1 MSTKKT
7 YLLRK
12 TSIGLVSLA
21 ALAVV
26 GTTVSAN
33 EIGVATAHG
42 TGAYADPIPTFNINT
57 GELTA
62 KGSSVLNSDYK
73 PALDPSTVDI
83 TKHGE
88 GVTAELP
95 EVALGFDNGE
105 PYVYAHGT
113 GVTASVELPALDPST
128 VDITKHGEGLTA
140 PTLNE
145 VAVALDENGLYFT
158 NTPVEAPTAE
168 ALPEVQV
175 GGKDGEF
182 YLYAKG
188 EGATVELPTI
198 DPATLGAPIE
208 TAKGESVTAPALPVA
223 ELPALETA
231 KGESVT
237 AEELPTVEVA
247 KDEAGE
253 YLFSKG
259 ASVTAAELPVID
271 PATLGAP
278 IETAKGESV
287 TAPALPVAE
296 LPALETAKGESVT
309 APALPVAELPALET
323 AKGES
328 VTAEELPTVEV
339 AKDEAGEYLFSKGA
353 SVTAAELPVID
364 PATLTVAPAQ
374 APVVAPKVEA
384 PKAEVAAAVP
394 TAKAATSSAKLPETG
409 EASTAVYFATA
420 LGLLGAAAVLAKKQE
435 N

>member
-271 PATLGAP
+271 PATL
-278 IETAKGESV
+278 
-287 TAPALPVAE
+287 
-296 LPALETAKGESVT
+296 
-309 APALPVAELPALET
+309 
-323 AKGES
+323 
-328 VTAEELPTVEV
+328 
-339 AKDEAGEYLFSKGA
+339 
-353 SVTAAELPVID
+353 
-364 PATLTVAPAQ
+364 TVAPAQ

-420 LGLLGAAAVLAKKQE
+420 LGLLGAAAVLAQKQE

>member
-1 MSTKKT
+1 M
-7 YLLRK
+7 RK

-128 VDITKHGEGLTA
+128 VDITKHGEGVTA
-140 PTLNE
+140 PALNE

-168 ALPEVQV
+168 ALPTVQV
-175 GGKDGEF
+175 GGKDGDF

-188 EGATVELPTI
+188 ESTTAAELPTI

-208 TAKGESVTAPALPVA
+208 TAKGE
-223 ELPALETA
+223 
-231 KGESVT
+231 GVT
-237 AEELPTVEVA
+237 AEELPAVEVS
-247 KDEAGE
+247 KDENGE
-253 YLFSKG
+253 YLSSKG
-259 ASVTAAELPVID
+259 TGVTAPELPAID
-271 PATLGAP
+271 PATLK
-278 IETAKGESV
+278 ET
-287 TAPALPVAE
+287 PAEKEETKSEEV
-296 LPALETAKGESVT
+296 PAA
-309 APALPVAELPALET
+309 
-323 AKGES
+323 
-328 VTAEELPTVEV
+328 
-339 AKDEAGEYLFSKGA
+339 
-353 SVTAAELPVID
+353 
-364 PATLTVAPAQ
+364 
-374 APVVAPKVEA
+374 A
-384 PKAEVAAAVP
+384 PKASAA
-394 TAKAATSSAKLPETG
+394 SSAKLPETG
-409 EASTAVYFATA
+409 ESSSAVYFVTA
-420 LGLLGAAAVLAKKQE
+420 LGLLGAAVVAKRKE

>member
-128 VDITKHGEGLTA
+128 VDITKHGEGLIA

-271 PATLGAP
+271 PATL
-278 IETAKGESV
+278 
-287 TAPALPVAE
+287 
-296 LPALETAKGESVT
+296 
-309 APALPVAELPALET
+309 
-323 AKGES
+323 
-328 VTAEELPTVEV
+328 
-339 AKDEAGEYLFSKGA
+339 
-353 SVTAAELPVID
+353 
-364 PATLTVAPAQ
+364 TVAPAQ

>member
-158 NTPVEAPTAE
+158 NTPVEAPIAE

-223 ELPALETA
+223 ELPALE
-231 KGESVT
+231 
-237 AEELPTVEVA
+237 
-247 KDEAGE
+247 
-253 YLFSKG
+253 
-259 ASVTAAELPVID
+259 I
-271 PATLGAP
+271 
-278 IETAKGESV
+278 
-287 TAPALPVAE
+287 
-296 LPALETAKGESVT
+296 
-309 APALPVAELPALET
+309 

>member
-1 MSTKKT
+1 MVLFVPLYFQKNKKDFEKIFKKLHKENDKKYNKKLDKNIGEGGYNNCNHCIYRVMVRIRATDNGETLSQLYFKCRLYIREGDIMSTKKT

-113 GVTASVELPALDPST
+113 GMTASVELPALDPST

-271 PATLGAP
+271 PATL
-278 IETAKGESV
+278 
-287 TAPALPVAE
+287 
-296 LPALETAKGESVT
+296 
-309 APALPVAELPALET
+309 
-323 AKGES
+323 
-328 VTAEELPTVEV
+328 
-339 AKDEAGEYLFSKGA
+339 
-353 SVTAAELPVID
+353 
-364 PATLTVAPAQ
+364 TVAPAQ

>member
-1 MSTKKT
+1 MVLFVPFYFQKNKKDFEKIFKKLHKENDKKYNKKLDKNIGGGYNNCNHCIYRVMVRIRATDNGETLSQLYFKCRLYIREGDIMSTKKT

-271 PATLGAP
+271 PATL
-278 IETAKGESV
+278 
-287 TAPALPVAE
+287 
-296 LPALETAKGESVT
+296 
-309 APALPVAELPALET
+309 
-323 AKGES
+323 
-328 VTAEELPTVEV
+328 
-339 AKDEAGEYLFSKGA
+339 
-353 SVTAAELPVID
+353 
-364 PATLTVAPAQ
+364 TVAPAQ

>member
-223 ELPALETA
+223 ELPALE
-231 KGESVT
+231 
-237 AEELPTVEVA
+237 
-247 KDEAGE
+247 
-253 YLFSKG
+253 
-259 ASVTAAELPVID
+259 I
-271 PATLGAP
+271 
-278 IETAKGESV
+278 
-287 TAPALPVAE
+287 
-296 LPALETAKGESVT
+296 
-309 APALPVAELPALET
+309 

>member
-128 VDITKHGEGLTA
+128 VDITKHGEGVTA
-140 PTLNE
+140 PALNE
-145 VAVALDENGLYFT
+145 VVVALDENGLYFT
-158 NTPVEAPTAE
+158 NTPVEAPKAE

-208 TAKGESVTAPALPVA
+208 TAKGESVTAPVLPEA

-231 KGESVT
+231 KGEGVT
-237 AEELPTVEVA
+237 AEELPAVEVS
-247 KDEAGE
+247 KDENGE
-253 YLFSKG
+253 YLSSKG
-259 ASVTAAELPVID
+259 TGVTAPELPAID
-271 PATLGAP
+271 PATLK
-278 IETAKGESV
+278 ET
-287 TAPALPVAE
+287 PAA
-296 LPALETAKGESVT
+296 
-309 APALPVAELPALET
+309 
-323 AKGES
+323 
-328 VTAEELPTVEV
+328 
-339 AKDEAGEYLFSKGA
+339 
-353 SVTAAELPVID
+353 
-364 PATLTVAPAQ
+364 
-374 APVVAPKVEA
+374 A
-384 PKAEVAAAVP
+384 PKAEVAAATVAQASKVASTSVSATASAATP
-394 TAKAATSSAKLPETG
+394 TASAAKLPETG
-409 EASTAVYFATA
+409 EESTAVYFATA
-420 LGLLGAAAVLAKKQE
+420 LGLLGAAAALVKKQE

>member
-1 MSTKKT
+1 MVLFVPLYFQKNKKDFEKIFKKLHKENDKKYNKKLDKNIGGGYNNCNHCIYRVMVRIRATDNGETLSQLYFKCRLYIREGDIMSTKKT

-271 PATLGAP
+271 PATL
-278 IETAKGESV
+278 
-287 TAPALPVAE
+287 
-296 LPALETAKGESVT
+296 
-309 APALPVAELPALET
+309 
-323 AKGES
+323 
-328 VTAEELPTVEV
+328 
-339 AKDEAGEYLFSKGA
+339 
-353 SVTAAELPVID
+353 
-364 PATLTVAPAQ
+364 TVAPAQ

>member
-26 GTTVSAN
+26 GSTVSAN

-83 TKHGE
+83 WVNGGE
-88 GVTAELP
+88 NGAATTRELP
-95 EVALGFDNGE
+95 EVKIAFENGE

-113 GVTASVELPALDPST
+113 GVTATAELPTLDPST
-128 VDITKHGEGLTA
+128 VDITKHGEGVTA
-140 PTLNE
+140 PALNE

-158 NTPVEAPTAE
+158 NTPVEAPKAE
-168 ALPEVQV
+168 ALPEVQI

-188 EGATVELPTI
+188 ESTTAAELPTI

-208 TAKGESVTAPALPVA
+208 TAKGESVTAPALPTA

-237 AEELPTVEVA
+237 AEELPAVEVST
-247 KDEAGE
+247 DENGE
-253 YLFSKG
+253 YLSSKG
-259 ASVTAAELPVID
+259 TGVTAAELP
-271 PATLGAP
+271 A
-278 IETAKGESV
+278 
-287 TAPALPVAE
+287 
-296 LPALETAKGESVT
+296 
-309 APALPVAELPALET
+309 
-323 AKGES
+323 
-328 VTAEELPTVEV
+328 
-339 AKDEAGEYLFSKGA
+339 
-353 SVTAAELPVID
+353 ID
-364 PATLTVAPAQ
+364 PATLTVAPAEKEETKSEEVP
-374 APVVAPKVEA
+374 AAAPKTA
-384 PKAEVAAAVP
+384 ASKA
-394 TAKAATSSAKLPETG
+394 TTTSSAKLPETG
-409 EASTAVYFATA
+409 ESSSAVYFATA
-420 LGLLGAAAVLAKKQE
+420 LGLLGAAVVAKKKE

>member
-73 PALDPSTVDI
+73 PSLDPSTVDI

-128 VDITKHGEGLTA
+128 VDITKHGEGVTA
-140 PTLNE
+140 PALNE

-158 NTPVEAPTAE
+158 NTPVEAPKAE

-259 ASVTAAELPVID
+259 ASVTAV
-271 PATLGAP
+271 
-278 IETAKGESV
+278 
-287 TAPALPVAE
+287 
-296 LPALETAKGESVT
+296 
-309 APALPVAELPALET
+309 
-323 AKGES
+323 
-328 VTAEELPTVEV
+328 
-339 AKDEAGEYLFSKGA
+339 
-353 SVTAAELPVID
+353 ELPVID
-364 PATLTVAPAQ
+364 PATLTVAPAP
-374 APVVAPKVEA
+374 APVVA

-394 TAKAATSSAKLPETG
+394 TAKAATSSASAPVATSTAVSTTSSAKLPETG

-420 LGLLGAAAVLAKKQE
+420 LGLLGAAVALVKKQE

>member
-198 DPATLGAPIE
+198 DPATL
-208 TAKGESVTAPALPVA
+208 
-223 ELPALETA
+223 
-231 KGESVT
+231 
-237 AEELPTVEVA
+237 
-247 KDEAGE
+247 
-253 YLFSKG
+253 
-259 ASVTAAELPVID
+259 
-271 PATLGAP
+271 
-278 IETAKGESV
+278 
-287 TAPALPVAE
+287 
-296 LPALETAKGESVT
+296 
-309 APALPVAELPALET
+309 
-323 AKGES
+323 
-328 VTAEELPTVEV
+328 
-339 AKDEAGEYLFSKGA
+339 
-353 SVTAAELPVID
+353 
-364 PATLTVAPAQ
+364 TVAPAQ
-374 APVVAPKVEA
+374 APVVAPKVVAPKVEA

>member
-1 MSTKKT
+1 MVLFVSLYFQKNKKGFALISKKLHKENDKNTIKNLTKIPGGYNNCNHCIYRVMVRIRATDNGETLSQLYFKCRLYIREGDIMSTKKT

-208 TAKGESVTAPALPVA
+208 TAKGESVTA
-223 ELPALETA
+223 
-231 KGESVT
+231 
-237 AEELPTVEVA
+237 
-247 KDEAGE
+247 
-253 YLFSKG
+253 
-259 ASVTAAELPVID
+259 
-271 PATLGAP
+271 
-278 IETAKGESV
+278 
-287 TAPALPVAE
+287 
-296 LPALETAKGESVT
+296 
-309 APALPVAELPALET
+309 
-323 AKGES
+323 
-328 VTAEELPTVEV
+328 EELPTVEV

-374 APVVAPKVEA
+374 APVEA

>member
-12 TSIGLVSLA
+12 TSIGLVSLS

-208 TAKGESVTAPALPVA
+208 TAKGESVTAAALPVA

-231 KGESVT
+231 KGESVK

-259 ASVTAAELPVID
+259 ASVTAVELPTID

-278 IETAKGESV
+278 IETSKGESV
-287 TAPALPVAE
+287 
-296 LPALETAKGESVT
+296 K
-309 APALPVAELPALET
+309 
-323 AKGES
+323 
-328 VTAEELPTVEV
+328 AEELPTVEV

-353 SVTAAELPVID
+353 SVTAVELPTID
-364 PATLTVAPAQ
+364 PASL
-374 APVVAPKVEA
+374 APVEVVKEEAKAPKVEV
-384 PKAEVAAAVP
+384 VAATP
-394 TAKAATSSAKLPETG
+394 TASAAELPETG

>member
-128 VDITKHGEGLTA
+128 VDITKHGEGVTA
-140 PTLNE
+140 PALNE

-158 NTPVEAPTAE
+158 NTPVEAPKAE

-208 TAKGESVTAPALPVA
+208 TAKGESVTAPALPEA

-231 KGESVT
+231 KGEGVT
-237 AEELPTVEVA
+237 AEELPAVEVS
-247 KDEAGE
+247 KDENGE
-253 YLFSKG
+253 YLSSKG
-259 ASVTAAELPVID
+259 TGVTAPELPAID
-271 PATLGAP
+271 PATLK
-278 IETAKGESV
+278 ET
-287 TAPALPVAE
+287 PAA
-296 LPALETAKGESVT
+296 
-309 APALPVAELPALET
+309 
-323 AKGES
+323 
-328 VTAEELPTVEV
+328 
-339 AKDEAGEYLFSKGA
+339 
-353 SVTAAELPVID
+353 
-364 PATLTVAPAQ
+364 
-374 APVVAPKVEA
+374 A
-384 PKAEVAAAVP
+384 PKAEVAAATVAQASKVASTSVSA
-394 TAKAATSSAKLPETG
+394 TASAAKLPETG
-409 EASTAVYFATA
+409 EASSTVYFATA
-420 LGLLGAAAVLAKKQE
+420 LGLLGAAAALVKKQE

>member
-95 EVALGFDNGE
+95 EVKLAFENGE

-128 VDITKHGEGLTA
+128 VDITKHGEGVTA
-140 PTLNE
+140 PALNE

-158 NTPVEAPTAE
+158 NTPVEAPKAE

-188 EGATVELPTI
+188 ESTTAAELPTI
-198 DPATLGAPIE
+198 DPATLGAPTE
-208 TAKGESVTAPALPVA
+208 TAKGESVTAPALPTA
-223 ELPALETA
+223 ELPALETS
-231 KGESVT
+231 KGEGVT
-237 AEELPTVEVA
+237 AEELPAVEVS
-247 KDEAGE
+247 KDENGE
-253 YLFSKG
+253 YLSSKG
-259 ASVTAAELPVID
+259 TGVTAQELPAID
-271 PATLGAP
+271 PATLK
-278 IETAKGESV
+278 ET
-287 TAPALPVAE
+287 PAA
-296 LPALETAKGESVT
+296 
-309 APALPVAELPALET
+309 
-323 AKGES
+323 
-328 VTAEELPTVEV
+328 
-339 AKDEAGEYLFSKGA
+339 
-353 SVTAAELPVID
+353 
-364 PATLTVAPAQ
+364 
-374 APVVAPKVEA
+374 A
-384 PKAEVAAAVP
+384 PKAAAAAS
-394 TAKAATSSAKLPETG
+394 TATTETSSAKLPETG
-409 EASTAVYFATA
+409 EASSAVYFATA
-420 LGLLGAAAVLAKKQE
+420 LGLLGAAVVAKKKE
-435 N
+435 I

>member
-198 DPATLGAPIE
+198 DPATLSAPI
-208 TAKGESVTAPALPVA
+208 
-223 ELPALETA
+223 
-231 KGESVT
+231 
-237 AEELPTVEVA
+237 
-247 KDEAGE
+247 
-253 YLFSKG
+253 
-259 ASVTAAELPVID
+259 
-271 PATLGAP
+271 
-278 IETAKGESV
+278 
-287 TAPALPVAE
+287 
-296 LPALETAKGESVT
+296 ETAKGESVT

>member
-1 MSTKKT
+1 MIKNTIKNLTKISGGGYNNCNHCIYRVMVRIRATDNGETLSQLYFKCRLYIREGDIMLTKKT

-42 TGAYADPIPTFNINT
+42 TGAYADSIPTFNINT

-168 ALPEVQV
+168 AIPEVQV

-259 ASVTAAELPVID
+259 ASVTAAELPVI
-271 PATLGAP
+271 A
-278 IETAKGESV
+278 
-287 TAPALPVAE
+287 
-296 LPALETAKGESVT
+296 
-309 APALPVAELPALET
+309 
-323 AKGES
+323 
-328 VTAEELPTVEV
+328 
-339 AKDEAGEYLFSKGA
+339 
-353 SVTAAELPVID
+353 
-364 PATLTVAPAQ
+364 PATLTVAPAP

>member
-247 KDEAGE
+247 KDEA
-253 YLFSKG
+253 
-259 ASVTAAELPVID
+259 
-271 PATLGAP
+271 
-278 IETAKGESV
+278 
-287 TAPALPVAE
+287 
-296 LPALETAKGESVT
+296 
-309 APALPVAELPALET
+309 
-323 AKGES
+323 
-328 VTAEELPTVEV
+328 
-339 AKDEAGEYLFSKGA
+339 
-353 SVTAAELPVID
+353 
-364 PATLTVAPAQ
+364 
-374 APVVAPKVEA
+374 
-384 PKAEVAAAVP
+384 
-394 TAKAATSSAKLPETG
+394 
-409 EASTAVYFATA
+409 
-420 LGLLGAAAVLAKKQE
+420 
-435 N
+435 

>member
-42 TGAYADPIPTFNINT
+42 TGAYAVPIPTFNINT

-113 GVTASVELPALDPST
+113 GVTASVELPVLDPST

-271 PATLGAP
+271 PATL
-278 IETAKGESV
+278 
-287 TAPALPVAE
+287 
-296 LPALETAKGESVT
+296 
-309 APALPVAELPALET
+309 
-323 AKGES
+323 
-328 VTAEELPTVEV
+328 
-339 AKDEAGEYLFSKGA
+339 
-353 SVTAAELPVID
+353 
-364 PATLTVAPAQ
+364 TVAPAQ

>member
-158 NTPVEAPTAE
+158 NIPVEAPTAE

-237 AEELPTVEVA
+237 APALPVAELPALETAKGESVTAEELPTVEVA

-278 IETAKGESV
+278 I
-287 TAPALPVAE
+287 
-296 LPALETAKGESVT
+296 ETAKGESVT

>member
-1 MSTKKT
+1 MNFFWVANFNLKFG
-7 YLLRK
+7 
-12 TSIGLVSLA
+12 IGLVSLA

-237 AEELPTVEVA
+237 A
-247 KDEAGE
+247 D
-253 YLFSKG
+253 
-259 ASVTAAELPVID
+259 
-271 PATLGAP
+271 
-278 IETAKGESV
+278 
-287 TAPALPVAE
+287 
-296 LPALETAKGESVT
+296 
-309 APALPVAELPALET
+309 
-323 AKGES
+323 
-328 VTAEELPTVEV
+328 ELPTVEV

>member
-1 MSTKKT
+1 MVLFVSLYFQKNKKDFEKIFKKLHKENDKKYNKKLDKNIGGGGYNNCNHCIYRVMVRIRATDNGETLSQLYFKCRLYIREGDIMSTKKT

-42 TGAYADPIPTFNINT
+42 TGAYAVPIPTFNINT

-271 PATLGAP
+271 PATL
-278 IETAKGESV
+278 
-287 TAPALPVAE
+287 
-296 LPALETAKGESVT
+296 
-309 APALPVAELPALET
+309 
-323 AKGES
+323 
-328 VTAEELPTVEV
+328 
-339 AKDEAGEYLFSKGA
+339 
-353 SVTAAELPVID
+353 
-364 PATLTVAPAQ
+364 TVAPAQ